1 MLKMKDLNGQTKAEL
16 QQQFELLSA
25 EVFNL
30 KCELSVSRKLE
41 KPHMLKDKKKDRAR
55 ILTALNKKH

>member
-30 KCELSVSRKLE
+30 KCELSVSRKLD
-41 KPHMLKDKKKDRAR
+41 KPHMLKDKKKDSHMQAFF
-55 ILTALNKKH
+55 